1 MYNSRSCRYSDFNKG
16 LNTMTWK
23 LLNYKLFICVMINID
38 ENVFFV
44 CAVNITTRFLYPPL
58 SLFFSSRP
66 EHKFYE
72 KQFTLQTNKLT
83 HYNHGDMSSSMR
95 QILVHQCTYTYA
107 SMYRYVYTSVHMHV
121 LLTYAPVY
129 RSLHQ
134 HIYTYIHSHVQI

>member
-1 MYNSRSCRYSDFNKG
+1 M
-16 LNTMTWK
+16 
-23 LLNYKLFICVMINID
+23 
-38 ENVFFV
+38 FFV
-44 CAVNITTRFLYPPL
+44 CAVNITTRFLYSPL

-121 LLTYAPVY
+121 YLLM
-129 RSLHQ
+129 HQ
-134 HIYTYIHSHVQI
+134 CTEPCTNIHIRIYTVMYRYKYLCTCVQILIHSVCILICQCTKEICVHQCT